1 MESFYGGRQGA
12 SFVIKKRFDAI
23 SISSTVYRRKYYA
36 RTASQQSG
44 TAQVNEGVPIWP
56 LIERTGLNDDEY
68 TWGLYVLD
76 GHPIGDGITGHN
88 FPVETAEGMVE
99 FFQQGAA
106 TTSEVNYGEYVI
118 IDTVS
123 GLQDTQN
130 IHNGKIYVRTPNID
144 NGFGGAEYV
153 GQITGITYVDSVT
166 IDWANIINKPNN
178 LVQDSDYHTFTQLE
192 KNKLGGIEAGA
203 QVNVQPDW
211 DQDDS
216 DEDDYIK
223 NKPTNLSEFINDL
236 DLDVINDSSSSLD
249 QTYSS
254 RKINNLLNDKVTTV
268 IGKGLSSND
277 YTTEEKTK
285 LSGITAGA
293 KPNVQS
299 DWSQSDNTA
308 DDFIKNKPSQQD
320 FSAMLIDDD
329 DEHGA
334 AESHTTTYSAYKIN
348 SLQSFFEVMTQAEYD
363 NIPIHDPSKLYIIQ
377 DEEES
382 EE

>member
-1 MESFYGGRQGA
+1 MENFYGGRQGA

-23 SISSTVYRRKYYA
+23 SVSTTVYRKRYYA
-36 RTASQQSG
+36 RTASQQVG
-44 TAQVNEGVPIWP
+44 DAQVNEGVPIWP
-56 LIERTGLNDDEY
+56 LIERTGIDDDQY
-68 TWGLYVLD
+68 AWGLYVLD
-76 GHPIGDGITGHN
+76 GHAIGDGNPNHT
-88 FPVETAEGMVE
+88 FPTETAEGMVE

-130 IHNGKIYVRTPNID
+130 IHNGKIYVRGTDID

-153 GQITGITYVDSVT
+153 GQITGITYVDTVT

-211 DQDDS
+211 DQDDDS
-216 DEDDYIK
+216 EDDYIK

-254 RKINNLLNDKVTTV
+254 RKINNLLNDKVTTIV
-268 IGKGLSSND
+268 GKGLSSND
-277 YTTEEKTK
+277 YTTEEKNK

-299 DWSQSDNTA
+299 DWSQSDSTA

-320 FSAMLIDDD
+320 FSAMIIDDD

-377 DEEES
+377 DEES